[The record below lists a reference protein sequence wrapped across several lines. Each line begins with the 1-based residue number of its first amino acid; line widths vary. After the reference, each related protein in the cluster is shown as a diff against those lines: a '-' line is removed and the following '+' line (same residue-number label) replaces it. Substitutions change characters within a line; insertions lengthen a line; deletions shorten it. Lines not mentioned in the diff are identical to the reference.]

1 MKGANPL
8 TSFRWLKVS
17 IAVLLVLLAVAP
29 FCTAAPQRS
38 IHRHPMV
45 RQAAGPSRQIAEV
58 SPDLVIAPPPRC
70 GALELPAAIGWLA
83 PASEP
88 ACLSLLPFP
97 SLQSRAPPQR

>member
-8 TSFRWLKVS
+8 TKLRWLKVS

-38 IHRHPMV
+38 LHRQLTVH
-45 RQAAGPSRQIAEV
+45 QAAGPSRQIAEV
-58 SPDLVIAPPPRC
+58 SPDLVLAPPPRC

-83 PASEP
+83 PAGEP
-88 ACLSLLPFP
+88 ACLSLVGFP